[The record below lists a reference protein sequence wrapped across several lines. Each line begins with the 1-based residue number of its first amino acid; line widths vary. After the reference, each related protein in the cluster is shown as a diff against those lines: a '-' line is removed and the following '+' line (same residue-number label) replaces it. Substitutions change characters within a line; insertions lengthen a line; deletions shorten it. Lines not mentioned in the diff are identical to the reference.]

1 METGSGTKCD
11 KKAFEKVVRITFHG
25 GRRRVA
31 VLFDT
36 LALSGLLLL
45 ALYLLALSE
54 LKNGARAFACAS
66 LAFTGIAAV
75 LRFIMRGRFA
85 VHRQKLLREARRNAR
100 RLRVML
106 EPEKLF
112 DRIVPREGE
121 FIHRRTD
128 SLTSDDI
135 AEAVKQAGLPVTI
148 VTLAEPTN
156 AASELIK
163 LSCGQ
168 IETVSAQERAGA
180 QLCSLFPVSEEEAK
194 KTAVAM
200 NGGCLKR
207 FSLKK
212 SVFALT
218 RERALKYAA
227 VGAGLY
233 ACSFFVKYA
242 LYYRIAASLALCIG
256 AGVFAFEGLKKRG

>member
-1 METGSGTKCD
+1 
-11 KKAFEKVVRITFHG
+11 
-25 GRRRVA
+25 
-31 VLFDT
+31 
-36 LALSGLLLL
+36 
-45 ALYLLALSE
+45 
-54 LKNGARAFACAS
+54 
-66 LAFTGIAAV
+66 
-75 LRFIMRGRFA
+75 
-85 VHRQKLLREARRNAR
+85 
-100 RLRVML
+100 ML

-135 AEAVKQAGLPVTI
+135 AEAVKKAGLPVTI

-227 VGAGLY
+227 VGAGLPFWPQP
-233 ACSFFVKYA
+233 AS
-242 LYYRIAASLALCIG
+242 IARQSSSAMSVEIS
-256 AGVFAFEGLKKRG
+256 VVTAFEKMIPSNPKRRSIRSSTGRKIKPFCIREVSVA